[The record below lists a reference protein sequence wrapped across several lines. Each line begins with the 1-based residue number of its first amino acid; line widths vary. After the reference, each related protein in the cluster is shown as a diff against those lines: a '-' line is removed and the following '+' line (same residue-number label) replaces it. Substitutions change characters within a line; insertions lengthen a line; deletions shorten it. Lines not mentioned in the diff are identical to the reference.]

1 MSNHNQAIAMA
12 QRVIRQR
19 ADGLG
24 KVEVGYQQFD
34 AHPDARGLLLAA
46 KILDALIIP
55 DEPKPAAATPVAAPV
70 RNCASDG
77 HRFDYGTCTE
87 CGHIASHQDDQ

>member
-1 MSNHNQAIAMA
+1 MSDHNQAIAMA

-24 KVEVGYQQFD
+24 KVEVGYNQLD

-55 DEPKPAAATPVAAPV
+55 DEPRPAAGPVTAPAWS
-70 RNCASDG
+70 CANDG

-87 CGHIASHQDDQ
+87 CGHVSNHQDDQ